1 MATQSEGTKEKMRDK
16 KVSTN
21 EGTDGGEGG
30 DGFKKPRDPRRAT
43 AVAYSKIRN
52 NSRSR
57 SPKTP
62 LSPNRFQPLLDQS
75 ENDQEWECK
84 ICATVFQ
91 DENDKML
98 ECMKCDQHFCIECLG
113 KTPEQY
119 EIMKDIMWF
128 CVPCR
133 KEIERSIEIDKQ
145 IEEKCNAIKE
155 MYENR
160 LTELEARIDTKVNE
174 ADVRKIAKEVF
185 KEEIN
190 VNQDLKQITQSA
202 VDQSLKEL
210 HAEPQVLAAVAQQN
224 ERPEEEIT
232 RTGVNEIN
240 EQKARERNFVIHGLP
255 EPAFASKEDRASEE
269 KARLIKIAK
278 VCQVE
283 INQKNISK
291 VHRLGKNDPKENRP
305 VLVCLDDLE
314 CKISLFRNFNKVREL
329 DPSEDNNENVLS
341 QKEIKEFKELN
352 ISHDMTK
359 QQREEDK
366 RLRAEAKKLQE
377 QSQGKFRY
385 SVRGPPWARKMVKLP
400 AAKEDRGEK

>member
-1 MATQSEGTKEKMRDK
+1 
-16 KVSTN
+16 
-21 EGTDGGEGG
+21 
-30 DGFKKPRDPRRAT
+30 
-43 AVAYSKIRN
+43 
-52 NSRSR
+52 
-57 SPKTP
+57 
-62 LSPNRFQPLLDQS
+62 
-75 ENDQEWECK
+75 
-84 ICATVFQ
+84 
-91 DENDKML
+91 
-98 ECMKCDQHFCIECLG
+98 
-113 KTPEQY
+113 
-119 EIMKDIMWF
+119 
-128 CVPCR
+128 
-133 KEIERSIEIDKQ
+133 
-145 IEEKCNAIKE
+145 

-210 HAEPQVLAAVAQQN
+210 QAEPQVLAAVAQQN

-232 RTGVNEIN
+232 RTVVNEIN

-283 INQKNISK
+283 INQENISK
-291 VHRLGKNDPKENRP
+291 VHRLGKYDPKENRP

-314 CKISLFRNFNKVREL
+314 YKISLFRNFNKVREL

-359 QQREEDK
+359 RQREEDK

-385 SVRGPPWARKMVKLP
+385 REEAPHGPKKGQRREIHKPITLNHNHKTSISAIKKKILTP
-400 AAKEDRGEK
+400 KASCTN

>member
-1 MATQSEGTKEKMRDK
+1 MK
-16 KVSTN
+16 
-21 EGTDGGEGG
+21 
-30 DGFKKPRDPRRAT
+30 DP
-43 AVAYSKIRN
+43 
-52 NSRSR
+52 
-57 SPKTP
+57 
-62 LSPNRFQPLLDQS
+62 
-75 ENDQEWECK
+75 
-84 ICATVFQ
+84 
-91 DENDKML
+91 
-98 ECMKCDQHFCIECLG
+98 
-113 KTPEQY
+113 
-119 EIMKDIMWF
+119 DIMWF

-190 VNQDLKQITQSA
+190 VNQDLKQITQLA

-210 HAEPQVLAAVAQQN
+210 RAEPQVLAAVAQQN

-232 RTGVNEIN
+232 RTVVNEIK

-283 INQKNISK
+283 INHENISK
-291 VHRLGKNDPKENRP
+291 VHRLGKYDPKDNRP

-314 CKISLFRNFNKVREL
+314 VKISLFRNFIKVREL
-329 DPSEDNNENVLS
+329 DSSEDNNENVLS

-352 ISHDMTK
+352 ISHNMTNN
-359 QQREEDK
+359 
-366 RLRAEAKKLQE
+366 
-377 QSQGKFRY
+377 
-385 SVRGPPWARKMVKLP
+385 SVRRIKDSEPKLRNCKNRAR
-400 AAKEDRGEK
+400 GNSGTG